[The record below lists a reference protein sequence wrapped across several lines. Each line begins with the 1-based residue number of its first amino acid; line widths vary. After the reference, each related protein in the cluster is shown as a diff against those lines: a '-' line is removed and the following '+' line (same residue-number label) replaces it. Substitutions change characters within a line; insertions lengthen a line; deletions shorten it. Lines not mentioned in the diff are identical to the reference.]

1 MPLDLISEELT
12 MQETLTQAHW
22 TRRLAQDFRV
32 VIGGIDSLTLRLISV
47 TGFQHS
53 SDPAREAYSLLFCG
67 PEKPALSQ
75 RTYQLVHGEMGEL
88 DVFLVPIGPQKEGFG
103 YEAIFN

>member
-1 MPLDLISEELT
+1 
-12 MQETLTQAHW
+12 MQETLTQDDW

-32 VIGGIDSLTLRLISV
+32 DLGGADSLTLRLVSV

-67 PEKPALSQ
+67 PSKPVLPQ
-75 RTYQLVHGEMGEL
+75 RTYRLVHDEMSEL
-88 DVFLVPIGPQKEGFG
+88 DIFLVPIGPQKEGFG